1 MTVSILVNGELSDVI
16 PAGDRGL
23 AYGDGVF
30 ETLRFT
36 AGHPQLWQGH
46 MDRLQRGCQ
55 RLALPV
61 PDQALLL
68 REARTVAAG
77 ERDCVVKIIITRGS
91 GGRGYAPPSAPQPNR
106 VVSLHALPPGLEDDA
121 RRGVHG
127 HICEQ
132 RIALQPSLRGIKHLN
147 RLEYVLAAAELAH
160 APGQV
165 GIVLNT
171 EEFVISSVHANLF
184 LVVNGQLLTP
194 RMDRCGVHGVLRA
207 YLQRDFKN
215 RLELRRVTLDLMAAA
230 SEVFLASSV
239 RGVVPLRSVGEWH
252 WDPGPVTRDM
262 QQWHQDLVQAA

>member
-1 MTVSILVNGELSDVI
+1 MTASILVNGELSDVV

-36 AGHPQLWQGH
+36 AGQPHLWQGH
-46 MDRLQRGCQ
+46 MDRLQRGCE

-61 PDQALLL
+61 PDQAQLL
-68 REARTVAAG
+68 REARTVATG
-77 ERDCVVKIIITRGS
+77 ERDCVVKIILTRGS
-91 GGRGYAPPSAPQPNR
+91 GGRGYAPPSTPQPNR
-106 VVSLHALPPGLEDDA
+106 VVSCHALPSGLEDDA

-127 HICEQ
+127 RLCEQ

-147 RLEYVLAAAELAH
+147 RLEYVLAAAELAGE
-160 APGQV
+160 PGQV
-165 GIVLNT
+165 GIVRNT
-171 EEFVISSVHANLF
+171 EDFVISSVHANLF

-207 YLQRDFKN
+207 LLLRDFKN

-230 SEVFLASSV
+230 SEIFLVSSV
-239 RGVVPLRSVGEWH
+239 RGVVPLRSLGDWH

-262 QQWHQDLVQAA
+262 QQWHRELVQSA